1 MSAPNGKIVLS
12 LKTKGSQKMTYT
24 LTLET
29 FSGSTKKIN
38 FASKGAVAQ
47 FVSQYPTQL
56 PVGVSVK
63 IACDTLGLSGT
74 LRGTRTLTNS
84 N

>member
-1 MSAPNGKIVLS
+1 
-12 LKTKGSQKMTYT
+12 MTYT
-24 LTLET
+24 ITLET

-38 FASKGAVAQ
+38 LSSKGQVAQ
-47 FVSQYPTQL
+47 FISNYPTQL

-63 IACDTLGLSGT
+63 VACDTLGI
-74 LRGTRTLTNS
+74 RGTIRGTSIPSNS

>member
-1 MSAPNGKIVLS
+1 MNYIV
-12 LKTKGSQKMTYT
+12 
-24 LTLET
+24 TLET

-63 IACDTLGLSGT
+63 VACDSLGISGT
-74 LRGTRTLTNS
+74 IRGTRTLTNS

>member
-1 MSAPNGKIVLS
+1 
-12 LKTKGSQKMTYT
+12 MTYT
-24 LTLET
+24 VTLET
-29 FSGSTKKIN
+29 FNGSTKKIN
-38 FASKGAVAQ
+38 LASKGAVAQ

-63 IACDTLGLSGT
+63 IACDTLGISGT
-74 LRGTRTLTNS
+74 LRGTRKLTNS

>member
-1 MSAPNGKIVLS
+1 MS
-12 LKTKGSQKMTYT
+12 YT
-24 LTLET
+24 VTLET

-38 FASKGAVAQ
+38 LSSKGQVAQ
-47 FVSQYPTQL
+47 FINTYPSTL

-63 IACDTLGLSGT
+63 IACDTLGI
-74 LRGTRTLTNS
+74 RGTIRGTSTLTNS

>member
-1 MSAPNGKIVLS
+1 
-12 LKTKGSQKMTYT
+12 MTYT
-24 LTLET
+24 VTLET

-38 FASKGAVAQ
+38 LSSKGQVAQ
-47 FVSQYPTQL
+47 FINTYPAQL

-63 IACDTLGLSGT
+63 ISCDTLGIRGT
-74 LRGTRTLTNS
+74 LRGTNTLINS

>member
-1 MSAPNGKIVLS
+1 
-12 LKTKGSQKMTYT
+12 MTYT
-24 LTLET
+24 ITLET

-38 FASKGAVAQ
+38 LSSKGQVAQ
-47 FVSQYPTQL
+47 FISTYPNTL

-63 IACDTLGLSGT
+63 IACDTLGITGT
-74 LRGTRTLTNS
+74 LRGTSTLTKS